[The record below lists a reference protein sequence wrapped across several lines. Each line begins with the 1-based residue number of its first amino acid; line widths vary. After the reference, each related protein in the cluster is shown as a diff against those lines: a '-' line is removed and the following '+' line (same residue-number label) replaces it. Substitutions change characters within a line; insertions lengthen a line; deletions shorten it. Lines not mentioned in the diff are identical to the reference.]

1 MDRAAT
7 ITAVGG
13 ILGVFAED
21 VPDAT
26 WDQVLAR
33 SVLPDDAG
41 RWPGTTG
48 YVDNYDPDWAAAELV
63 AVKLLQTMTTDTL
76 VEWSSEGSR
85 FKSTPAELSALEKQ
99 LRARSIIAVYLP
111 NTLERLDLPGVSTG
125 YDPRSGGWP
134 DRSRL
139 GVITNRD

>member
-1 MDRAAT
+1 MDRPNT
-7 ITAVGG
+7 IAAVGG
-13 ILGVFAED
+13 ILGTFTDGVD
-21 VPDAT
+21 DAT
-26 WDQVLAR
+26 WDRVLER

-85 FKSTPAELSALEKQ
+85 FKSTPAELTALEAQ
-99 LRARSIIAVYLP
+99 LRARSIIAKYAP

-139 GVITNRD
+139 GVITNRE

>member
-1 MDRAAT
+1 MDRPNT
-7 ITAVGG
+7 IAAVGG
-13 ILGVFAED
+13 ILGTFTDGVD
-21 VPDAT
+21 DAT
-26 WDQVLAR
+26 WDRVLER

-41 RWPGTTG
+41 VWPGGTG

-63 AVKLLQTMTTDTL
+63 AAKLLQTMTTDTL

-85 FKSTPAELSALEKQ
+85 FKSTPAQLTALEAQ
-99 LRARSIIAVYLP
+99 LRARSIIAKYAP

-139 GVITNRD
+139 GVITNRE

>member
-7 ITAVGG
+7 ITAVGE

-21 VPDAT
+21 VPAAT

-41 RWPGTTG
+41 SWPGTTG

-63 AVKLLQTMTTDTL
+63 AVKLLQSMTTDRL

-85 FKSTPAELSALEKQ
+85 FKSTPAQLTALEAQ
-99 LRARSIIAVYLP
+99 LRARSIIAKYAP
-111 NTLERLDLPGVSTG
+111 NTLERLDLPAPYSG
-125 YDPRSGGWP
+125 YDLRSGGWP
-134 DRSRL
+134 NRL